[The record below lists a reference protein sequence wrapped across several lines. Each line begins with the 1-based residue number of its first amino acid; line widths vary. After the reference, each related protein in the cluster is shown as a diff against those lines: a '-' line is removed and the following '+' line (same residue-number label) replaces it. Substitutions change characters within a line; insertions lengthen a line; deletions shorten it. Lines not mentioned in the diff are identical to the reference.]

1 MISLFLRGFLA
12 FGATAVAL
20 FFTLTMTM
28 TLTMTD
34 YPTPAPPLK
43 GAGSLVNLKAYFV
56 GLIEKLTK
64 YEIPNI

>member
-20 FFTLTMTM
+20 FF